1 MILATTTQ
9 LASASAVV
17 RLSLH
22 ILAACVWLG
31 GQIVVAGL
39 LPTIRTLGDD
49 APRKVAQAF
58 GRLSWPA
65 FWLLILTGFWNY
77 AAVHG
82 STQSSSWNAAFGI
95 KMLMVV
101 AAGVGMF
108 LHTRAKTAQARGV
121 FAGIGTMATLIA
133 MVLGILISG

>member
-1 MILATTTQ
+1 M
-9 LASASAVV
+9 LASTLNLASTSTII

-39 LPTIRTLGDD
+39 LPTLRTLGDD
-49 APRKVAQAF
+49 APQKVARAF

-65 FWLLILTGFWNY
+65 FWVLILTGFWNY

-82 STQSSSWNAAFGI
+82 NTMSSSWNTAFGI
-95 KMLMVV
+95 KMLCVV
-101 AAGVGMF
+101 VAGVGTF
-108 LHTRAKTAQARGV
+108 LHTKAATARARGI
-121 FAGIGTMATLIA
+121 FAAVGTLATLLA
-133 MVLGILISG
+133 MVLGVALAG

>member
-1 MILATTTQ
+1 MTATTLH
-9 LASASAVV
+9 LASASTVV

-39 LPTIRTLGDD
+39 LPTVRSLGDD

-82 STQSSSWNAAFGI
+82 NTMSSSWNTAFGI
-95 KMLMVV
+95 KMLAVV
-101 AAGVGMF
+101 VAGVGTFM
-108 LHTRAKTAQARGV
+108 HTRATSARAKGAY
-121 FAGIGTMATLIA
+121 AGIGMLATLAA
-133 MVLGILISG
+133 MVLGVALAG

>member
-1 MILATTTQ
+1 MFATTLH
-9 LASASAVV
+9 LASTSTTI

-22 ILAACVWLG
+22 VLAACVWLG

-39 LPTIRTLGDD
+39 LPTVRSFGAD

-65 FWLLILTGFWNY
+65 FWVLILTGFWNY

-82 STQSSSWNAAFGI
+82 NTMSSSWNTAFGI
-95 KMLMVV
+95 KMLCVV
-101 AAGVGMF
+101 VAGVGTFM
-108 LHTRAKTAQARGV
+108 HTKATKPRARGIY
-121 FAGIGTMATLIA
+121 AGLGTLATMLALI
-133 MVLGILISG
+133 LGVALAG

>member
-1 MILATTTQ
+1 LH
-9 LASASAVV
+9 LASTSTTI

-22 ILAACVWLG
+22 VLAACVWLG

-39 LPTIRTLGDD
+39 LPTVRSFGAD

-65 FWLLILTGFWNY
+65 FWVLILTGFWNY

-82 STQSSSWNAAFGI
+82 NTMSSSWNTAFGI
-95 KMLMVV
+95 KMLCVV
-101 AAGVGMF
+101 VAGVGTFM
-108 LHTRAKTAQARGV
+108 HTKATKPRARGIY
-121 FAGIGTMATLIA
+121 AGLGTLATMLALI
-133 MVLGILISG
+133 LGVALAG

>member
-1 MILATTTQ
+1 MFAATLR
-9 LASASAVV
+9 LASTSTTI

-22 ILAACVWLG
+22 VLAACVWLG

-39 LPTIRTLGDD
+39 LPTVRSLGAD

-65 FWLLILTGFWNY
+65 FWVLVLTGFWNY

-82 STQSSSWNAAFGI
+82 NTMSSSWNTAFGI
-95 KMLMVV
+95 KMLCVV
-101 AAGVGMF
+101 VAGVGTFM
-108 LHTRAKTAQARGV
+108 HTKATTPRARGIY
-121 FAGIGTMATLIA
+121 AGLGALATMLALI
-133 MVLGILISG
+133 LGVALAG

>member
-1 MILATTTQ
+1 MLAATMH
-9 LASASAVV
+9 LASASTTI

-22 ILAACVWLG
+22 VLAACVWLG

-39 LPTIRTLGDD
+39 LPTVRSFGAD

-65 FWLLILTGFWNY
+65 FWVLVLTGFWNY

-82 STQSSSWNAAFGI
+82 NTMSSSWNTAFGI
-95 KMLMVV
+95 KMLCVV
-101 AAGVGMF
+101 VAGVGTFM
-108 LHTRAKTAQARGV
+108 HTKATTPRARGIY
-121 FAGIGTMATLIA
+121 AGLGTLATMLALI
-133 MVLGILISG
+133 LGVALAG

>member
-1 MILATTTQ
+1 MFATTLH
-9 LASASAVV
+9 LASTSTTI

-22 ILAACVWLG
+22 VLAACVWLG

-39 LPTIRTLGDD
+39 LPTVRSFGAD

-65 FWLLILTGFWNY
+65 FWVLILTGFWNY

-82 STQSSSWNAAFGI
+82 NTMSSSWNTAFGI
-95 KMLMVV
+95 KMLCVV
-101 AAGVGMF
+101 AAGVGTFM
-108 LHTRAKTAQARGV
+108 HTKATTPRARGIY
-121 FAGIGTMATLIA
+121 AGLGTLATMLALI
-133 MVLGILISG
+133 LGVALAG